1 MSEEQ
6 VQLETVVEE
15 VESKADDFEEVE
27 NYEAK
32 KEQYLSRLSSVE
44 SSLGRLKRR
53 VASMEFLTGVLTEVH
68 DRDLPV
74 GGEVQTARESAR
86 SVLDKDEDHFYGLA
100 EDGRE
105 DQYEQKIQQT
115 ITKVSDA
122 DDAVKAELRTVE
134 NEWKDRVESA
144 RNVQKLVGESREMS
158 RTLNEIEQFV
168 TRKMWEDDEG
178 VPALEFDWNDL
189 METWNSGGGVDWET
203 FQHEHGLSDETMDIL
218 KDLASEGEIKLDEL
232 DEDTA
237 SEMLSVDPL
246 RNVVTLR
253 I

>member
-1 MSEEQ
+1 MSEAQ
-6 VQLETVVEE
+6 VKLESVVDE
-15 VESKADDFEEVE
+15 VESKADDFEKVE

-32 KEQYLSRLSSVE
+32 KEQYLSRLSSLA
-44 SSLGRLKRR
+44 SSLGRLERR
-53 VASMEFLTGVLTEVH
+53 VGSMEFLTGVLTEVH

-74 GGEVQTARESAR
+74 GGQVKTARESAR
-86 SVLDKDEDHFYGLA
+86 SVLEKDEDYFYDLA

-105 DQYEQKIQQT
+105 DQYDQKIQQT
-115 ITKVSDA
+115 ITKVSNA
-122 DDAVKAELRTVE
+122 EDAVKTELRTVE
-134 NEWKDRVESA
+134 NEWTERVESA

-168 TRKMWEDDEG
+168 TRKMWEDEEG
-178 VPALEFDWNDL
+178 VRALGFDWDDL

-203 FQHEHGLSDETMDIL
+203 FQQEHSLSDETMDIL
-218 KDLASEGEIKLDEL
+218 KNLASEGEIKLDEL
-232 DEDTA
+232 DKDTA

-246 RNVVTLR
+246 RNVVTLS